1 MTFPT
6 NVRLTPQG
14 IIEKALGCFG
24 QENMLALFDYLRTMG
39 INRDEI
45 LDMPEK
51 FALALEQVF
60 GKGAKILERQ
70 IILEICMISNVQF
83 NSNMTLAEAMHKL
96 KN

>member
-1 MTFPT
+1 MTYPT
-6 NVRLTPQG
+6 NARLTQQA
-14 IIEKALGCFG
+14 ILEKALSYFG
-24 QENMLALFDYLRTMG
+24 QANMLALFEYLGTMG

-51 FALALEQVF
+51 FVLALEQVF

-83 NSNMTLAEAMHKL
+83 DSNMTVAEAMHKL

>member
-6 NVRLTPQG
+6 NARLTPQA
-14 IIEKALGCFG
+14 IIEKALAYFG
-24 QENMLALFDYLRTMG
+24 QANMLALFEYLGTMG

-45 LDMPEK
+45 LDKPEK
-51 FALALEQVF
+51 FVLALDQVF

-83 NSNMTLAEAMHKL
+83 DSNMTVAEAIHKL